1 MLNASALRSVEFGE
15 NLVYAS
21 SLNSLFKKDE
31 KVSLSID
38 DKKRY
43 FAQTRLKNYQASLT
57 LEGFSV
63 PDDSLNIT
71 NTHDKKAI
79 LAKYRRLNDG
89 KSA

>member
-1 MLNASALRSVEFGE
+1 LTT
-15 NLVYAS
+15 
-21 SLNSLFKKDE
+21 
-31 KVSLSID
+31 
-38 DKKRY
+38 KKRY

-63 PDDSLNIT
+63 PDDSPNIAQM
-71 NTHDKKAI
+71 HDKKEI